1 LNGAET
7 LSIALLKVM
16 LCPKRD
22 APKNRTHVRRLK
34 NRGKP
39 HGEAVLIF
47 WLGELQFNMAGSDLI
62 DRYQV

>member
-1 LNGAET
+1 
-7 LSIALLKVM
+7 M